1 VFIAGERG
9 RLMPGNSI
17 VIITQVYVP
26 DPAAVGQQIADVAE
40 ELVRHGRR
48 VVVYT
53 SSRGYDDPT
62 VRFPLSETR
71 AGVIVRRCP
80 LSSFGKGSIAVR
92 LLAQALFVVQA
103 TFRALLTGGVGGVI
117 VSTSPPFAG
126 FAGAVVARLRHA
138 PLLWWVMDL
147 NPDQMVLA
155 GKLRATSLAARVF
168 DWMNRVTL
176 DAATLV
182 VALDRFIAAR
192 VLAKRDVQS
201 KLEVLPPWAH
211 THGSDIVPHDDNP
224 FRHEHGLD
232 GRFVVMYSGN
242 AGFSTPLD
250 TLLAA
255 ARQFEAD
262 DRLRFMFIG
271 GGVVKREIDA
281 LVAATGPP
289 NMATL
294 PYQPLDRIRFSLSAA
309 DVHVVSIANEGVGV
323 VHPCKVYGAMALGK
337 PVLAFAPR
345 ESYVADILAKHRC
358 GWLVE
363 HGDVAGAVQAI
374 RAAADMPPEELEAIG
389 ARAARAAETEFSPP
403 ALRAAFCDL
412 VEEMARR

>member
-1 VFIAGERG
+1 MDRATTSAPKDV
-9 RLMPGNSI
+9 I
-17 VIITQVYVP
+17 VIISQVYVP
-26 DPAAVGQQIADVAE
+26 DPAAVGQHIADVAE
-40 ELVRHGRR
+40 ELVRRGRR

-53 SSRGYDDPT
+53 ASRGYDDPAM
-62 VRFPLSETR
+62 RFPLRETR

-80 LSSFGKGSIAVR
+80 LSSFGKHSIAVR
-92 LLAQALFVVQA
+92 LVAQILFVAQATL
-103 TFRALLTGGVGGVI
+103 RALLTGGVGAVL

-126 FAGAVVARLRHA
+126 IAGAIVARLRRV
-138 PLLWWVMDL
+138 PMLWWVMDL

-155 GKLRATSLAARVF
+155 GRLRSTSVATRIF

-176 DAATLV
+176 DTASLV

-192 VLAKRDVQS
+192 VLAKRDVRD
-201 KLEVLPPWAH
+201 KLRILPPWAH
-211 THGSDIVPHDDNP
+211 AHGSDRVCHADNP

-232 GRFVVMYSGN
+232 SRFVVMYSGN
-242 AGFSTPLD
+242 AGFSSPLD

-255 ARQFEAD
+255 AGRLQDD
-262 DRLRFMFIG
+262 DRIRFMFIG

-281 LVAATGPP
+281 LVAATKPP

-294 PYQPLDRIRFSLSAA
+294 PYQPFERIRYSLSAA
-309 DVHVVSIANEGVGV
+309 DVHVVSTANEGVGV
-323 VHPCKVYGAMALGK
+323 VHPCKIYGAMALGK

-345 ESYVADILAKHRC
+345 ESFIADIFARHRC

-363 HGDVAGAVQAI
+363 HGDVEGATRAI
-374 RAAADMPPEELEAIG
+374 RAAAAMSAKDLEAIG
-389 ARAARAAETEFSPP
+389 ARAARAAETEYSPP

-412 VEEMARR
+412 VEAMPSR

>member
-1 VFIAGERG
+1 MDHPATSPPQDV
-9 RLMPGNSI
+9 I
-17 VIITQVYVP
+17 VIISQVYVP
-26 DPAAVGQQIADVAE
+26 DPAAVGQHIADVAE
-40 ELVRHGRR
+40 ELVRRGRR

-53 SSRGYDDPT
+53 ASRGYDDPSM
-62 VRFPLSETR
+62 RFPLRETR

-80 LSSFGKGSIAVR
+80 LSSFGKKSLGVR
-92 LLAQALFVVQA
+92 LVAQTLFVAQA
-103 TFRALLTGGVGGVI
+103 TIRALLTRGVGVVL

-126 FAGAVVARLRHA
+126 IAGAIVARLRRV
-138 PLLWWVMDL
+138 PMLWWVMDL

-155 GKLRATSLAARVF
+155 GRLRDTSLAARVF

-176 DAATLV
+176 DAASLV

-192 VLAKRDVQS
+192 VLAKRDVQH
-201 KLEVLPPWAH
+201 KLRILPPWAH
-211 THGSDIVPHDDNP
+211 AHGSDRVSHADNP

-242 AGFSTPLD
+242 AGFSSPLD

-255 ARQFEAD
+255 AGNLEAD
-262 DRLRFMFIG
+262 DRIRFMFIG
-271 GGVVKREIDA
+271 GGVVKREIDTLIA
-281 LVAATGPP
+281 STRPP

-294 PYQPLDRIRFSLSAA
+294 PYQPLDRIRYSLSAA
-309 DVHVVSIANEGVGV
+309 DVHVVSTAKEGVGV
-323 VHPCKVYGAMALGK
+323 VHPCKIYGAMALGK

-345 ESYVADILAKHRC
+345 DSFISDIFEKHRC

-363 HGDVAGAVQAI
+363 HGDVPAAIRAI
-374 RAAADMPPEELEAIG
+374 RAAADMTAEELEAIG
-389 ARAARAAETEFSPP
+389 ARAVLAVETEFSPP

-412 VEEMARR
+412 VEGMPRR